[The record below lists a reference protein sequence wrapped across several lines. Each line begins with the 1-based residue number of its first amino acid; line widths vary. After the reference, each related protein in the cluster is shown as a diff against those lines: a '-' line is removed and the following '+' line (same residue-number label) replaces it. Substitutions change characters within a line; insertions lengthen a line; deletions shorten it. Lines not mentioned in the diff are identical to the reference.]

1 MKRNKVTLVYGF
13 DENEIKEIELMVKEN
28 HLHGIKII
36 NETMAGLTVEEI
48 LRETEPKDS
57 GKVLPAEKVIIFND
71 MSDEEIEKYVELLRK
86 EFKPLPIMAVVTE
99 TSEKWTFEYLV
110 EHLIEEREKFR
121 ASMK

>member
-13 DENEIKEIELMVKEN
+13 DENEIKGIELMAKEN

-36 NETMAGLTVEEI
+36 DEAMAGLTVEEI
-48 LRETEPKDS
+48 LRDTESKDS
-57 GKVLPAEKVIIFND
+57 GKVMPDEKVLIFND
-71 MSDEEIEKYVELLRK
+71 MSDEEIEKYVELLRR

-99 TSEKWTFEYLV
+99 TSEKWTFGYLV

>member
-1 MKRNKVTLVYGF
+1 MKRNKVTLIYGF
-13 DENEIKEIELMVKEN
+13 DENEINEIELTVKEN

-36 NETMAGLTVEEI
+36 SEAMAALTVGEI
-48 LRETEPKDS
+48 LRDTEPKES
-57 GKVLPAEKVIIFND
+57 GEVLPAEKVIIFND

-99 TSEKWTFEYLV
+99 TSEKWTFEHLV

>member
-36 NETMAGLTVEEI
+36 NETMAALTVEEI